1 MTRVM
6 ITKNSIV
13 EIQILLVNHKSRPI
27 KSNSSCQKTIYGI
40 KGKNIHFGTFSQAS
54 SVKLTFYPLH
64 FTSLLNL
71 TKILHTL
78 HKLHTHDNCNQNWTK
93 DIYIYIYNRRIKC
106 QKKKLNLKHIKLETM
121 QSILAQNQQ
130 QKQQTSINKC
140 KNK

>member
-1 MTRVM
+1 MWKFKSSLWT
-6 ITKNSIV
+6 T
-13 EIQILLVNHKSRPI
+13 NHDPLSRTLHAR
-27 KSNSSCQKTIYGI
+27 KLYMVLRE
-40 KGKNIHFGTFSQAS
+40 KNIHFGTFSQAS

-93 DIYIYIYNRRIKC
+93 DIYIYIYIYIYTIEESNVK
-106 QKKKLNLKHIKLETM
+106 KKKLNLKHIKLETM

>member
-27 KSNSSCQKTIYGI
+27 TSNSSCQKTIYGI

-93 DIYIYIYNRRIKC
+93 DIYIYIYTIEESNV
-106 QKKKLNLKHIKLETM
+106 KKKIKPKAYQTWNNAEYPCSKSATKATNQYKQM
-121 QSILAQNQQ
+121 Q
-130 QKQQTSINKC
+130 K
-140 KNK
+140 